1 MEGLPVS
8 CGLDKKKKMEL
19 SGDFKR
25 ESQENR
31 LLQLPFLSLPGLL
44 ELQRPSPIRE
54 WEGKMELRSKACAA
68 AGNPV
73 AEQRHEGWDAVT
85 TLSHRACEQ

>member
-8 CGLDKKKKMEL
+8 CGLDKKKKKVEL

-31 LLQLPFLSLPGLL
+31 LLQLPFLSLPGFV
-44 ELQRPSPIRE
+44 R
-54 WEGKMELRSKACAA
+54 
-68 AGNPV
+68 V
-73 AEQRHEGWDAVT
+73 AEAK
-85 TLSHRACEQ
+85 SH